1 MKKKFLRGIA
11 AALAVVMMMPT
22 TALADE
28 TVPDPDS
35 GIMAVSEPAITI
47 DKELYNAGNNTTAQ
61 LTLTGVPAGTT
72 VKWGV
77 PFDGDIISVDQN
89 TGVVTAKAKGTA
101 TVSARYTYTE
111 GEGETATPVTRDLD
125 FTVTVKEYKIV
136 EAKAVMLK
144 TDYAVGQTIS
154 KSDIKVEVKYAGDT
168 TFKETTAFTF
178 TPDGTLTTENT
189 QVTVTLQDSNVAV
202 SGSPLSINV
211 ANVNTSDLV
220 KSFAI
225 TYPTSTT
232 GFEVGKYL
240 KAEDVEIELT
250 YLDGNKYIIGLDN
263 TDIEYSGISFTN
275 GKYTFGSDDLT
286 TAPKL
291 TVKYADLPEQ
301 SVELKVTKPT
311 EEKKLTGITVTTQPD
326 KTFNVNDNFAF
337 TGFGIRANYSDGTSR
352 NITNADVTSQAI
364 TASPS
369 VLSTAGTSVP
379 VTLTFRENGVTVSTV
394 IYVKVGQTVNVTGL
408 STSSSYK
415 HSLYEDAAVEV
426 GEELDW
432 DELFSYVYI
441 KYKDS
446 NGNNQYKKIRDDSEL
461 ESWLGT
467 SAKLYAIVDSKTG
480 SKKDIVEEDDIDDG
494 EVKLELCFEY
504 GSVDDTYEFNVKVS
518 EIGCTV
524 TVCRSSSS
532 STKIGSAKTFDKLK
546 DALEYLEDE
555 SDIIDDFGVSSTH
568 EDSFVIKIKLGEDQD
583 LGTFEFAPDH
593 EHAITID
600 LADYDLELESDWID
614 FEDCEDLKVTITNSE
629 NYSSSDKDDVKSKM
643 EYSDEDVTLVVDKND
658 TYTFSEGKIPGI
670 YAVTVKSGIT
680 NGKVE
685 ANKTTVNH
693 GADVKF
699 TITPNSGYEISDVK
713 VNSKS
718 VTKDSEYDVNSKGV
732 ATYTLKKADKDIEI
746 TATFKKAAAA
756 ATEKEEEKKPASTP
770 AWNNPFT
777 DVSTSAQYYKAVEF
791 VCSHD
796 PVLFTGMT
804 ATKFEPTTT
813 MTRAMFVTVL
823 GRLAGI
829 NEMQYSGT
837 SFTDVSKSDQQIAWA
852 APYIEWAVQKGITN
866 GTGNGKFSPNEP
878 ITHQQMYV
886 FMQRYADKIEDVD
899 ISTTGV
905 TLTSIK
911 DAYQIDSWAEDG
923 VKFASKHGILITS
936 GGKLTPTDNALR
948 CELAMLLHG
957 FCVKVL
963 GQ

>member
-1 MKKKFLRGIA
+1 MKKKFLQI
-11 AALAVVMMMPT
+11 ALAVVTLTILLTVSVFAADVELFDTGTKNSAALPTWEGMPT
-22 TALADE
+22 NVEIKWESKNSLVNIDAKKKTVTA
-28 TVPDPDS
+28 
-35 GIMAVSEPAITI
+35 
-47 DKELYNAGNNTTAQ
+47 
-61 LTLTGVPAGTT
+61 
-72 VKWGV
+72 V
-77 PFDGDIISVDQN
+77 PFSDKDGNEKEDKI
-89 TGVVTAKAKGTA
+89 TAEWWA
-101 TVSARYTYTE
+101 TE
-111 GEGETATPVTRDLD
+111 GEGESATEVKQTKT
-125 FTVTVKEYKIV
+125 FTVVITKRQQRADAEGIVTFTFTGNKSYIEGAFFDTSKLKVSVKCNDGTEDQVDNYKILVGSPTGNERELTQGDTEVYIKYGDYAAVGPITVAVSANIVEKIEIVTPEHGKEYTVGDTIDRKDVDIRVHFKDKTSHIV
-136 EAKAVMLK
+136 EADKDSGVSISPDGALAESNK
-144 TDYAVGQTIS
+144 TLTVTYEN
-154 KSDIKVEVKYAGDT
+154 KSAEVYIKVNPVPVEPDPEETKTVLTAYVSKPPTKTTYKDGEPFAPAGLEVTFVYTDNSVYVRKYTSTTSSSKVMKAGDT
-168 TFKETTAFTF
+168 SVTVSPTDDK
-178 TPDGTLTTENT
+178 GNSYTLT
-189 QVTVTLQDSNVAV
+189 
-202 SGSPLSINV
+202 I
-211 ANVNTSDLV
+211 
-220 KSFAI
+220 
-225 TYPTSTT
+225 
-232 GFEVGKYL
+232 
-240 KAEDVEIELT
+240 
-250 YLDGNKYIIGLDN
+250 
-263 TDIEYSGISFTN
+263 
-275 GKYTFGSDDLT
+275 
-286 TAPKL
+286 
-291 TVKYADLPEQ
+291 
-301 SVELKVTKPT
+301 
-311 EEKKLTGITVTTQPD
+311 TGITVTAAEATI
-326 KTFNVNDNFAF
+326 NV
-337 TGFGIRANYSDGTSR
+337 I
-352 NITNADVTSQAI
+352 
-364 TASPS
+364 
-369 VLSTAGTSVP
+369 
-379 VTLTFRENGVTVSTV
+379 
-394 IYVKVGQTVNVTGL
+394 GL

-415 HSLYEDAAVEV
+415 HSLYEDATVEI

-446 NGNNQYKKIRDDSEL
+446 NGKNQYKKIRDDSEL

-480 SKKDIVEEDDIDDG
+480 NKKDIVEEKDIDDG

-555 SDIIDDFGVSSTH
+555 SDIIDDFGVSSTY

-614 FEDCEDLKVTITNSE
+614 FDDCEDLKVTITNSE

-770 AWNNPFT
+770 TWNNPFT
-777 DVSTSAQYYKAVEF
+777 DIYPNDQYYKAIEF

-796 PVLFTGMT
+796 PVLFNGMSD
-804 ATKFEPTTT
+804 TKFEPYTT

-829 NEMQYSGT
+829 NEKQYSGT

>member
-1 MKKKFLRGIA
+1 MKKKFLTM
-11 AALAVVMMMPT
+11 AALAMVMTIMLAVSVFADVTISGNLEIYNGGT
-22 TALADE
+22 TANATTLTLEGIPADATIE
-28 TVPDPDS
+28 EISWSINNDKISLSAESNSKTATITGNATKTGDARVSVYYSYKPAPIGTDPDPASVEGNLSVEVAVKDYALVSIEATCSTAYNKGQEIKKNDISVIATYTDDSSAAFTNFDYSPKTADPTNNTITVTALGVS
-35 GIMAVSEPAITI
+35 GIS
-47 DKELYNAGNNTTAQ
+47 D
-61 LTLTGVPAGTT
+61 
-72 VKWGV
+72 
-77 PFDGDIISVDQN
+77 
-89 TGVVTAKAKGTA
+89 
-101 TVSARYTYTE
+101 
-111 GEGETATPVTRDLD
+111 
-125 FTVTVKEYKIV
+125 TVTVSV
-136 EAKAVMLK
+136 
-144 TDYAVGQTIS
+144 
-154 KSDIKVEVKYAGDT
+154 SDFE
-168 TFKETTAFTF
+168 
-178 TPDGTLTTENT
+178 P
-189 QVTVTLQDSNVAV
+189 
-202 SGSPLSINV
+202 
-211 ANVNTSDLV
+211 SDLV
-220 KSFAI
+220 TSFTVSI
-225 TYPTSTT
+225 IYPEGKTSY
-232 GFEVGKYL
+232 EVGKYL
-240 KAEDVEIELT
+240 SKSNVVVTLT
-250 YLDGNKYIIGLDN
+250 YNNGRTVTTNLDDPDVDIIEADS
-263 TDIEYSGISFTN
+263 TIAFSS
-275 GKYTFGSDDLT
+275 GKYTCAEADITTSPVLVIKYGSLD
-286 TAPKL
+286 AKSVKL
-291 TVKYADLPEQ
+291 N
-301 SVELKVTKPT
+301 VTKPT

-415 HSLYEDAAVEV
+415 HSLYEDATVEV

-480 SKKDIVEEDDIDDG
+480 NKKDIVEEKDIDDG

-555 SDIIDDFGVSSTH
+555 SDIIDDFGVSSTY

-614 FEDCEDLKVTITNSE
+614 FDDCEDLKVTITNSE

-770 AWNNPFT
+770 TWNNPFT

-791 VCSHD
+791 VCSEG
-796 PVLFTGMT
+796 LFNGMT

>member
-1 MKKKFLRGIA
+1 MKKKFLSITVIA
-11 AALAVVMMMPT
+11 IVMTIMLTVSAYAAVKVN
-22 TALADE
+22 
-28 TVPDPDS
+28 VS
-35 GIMAVSEPAITI
+35 G
-47 DKELYNAGNNTTAQ
+47 DLYDGGTEKNSVT
-61 LTLTGVPAGTT
+61 LTLTDIPEDAEELVIEWSSSSDNITLSATTGKEITVTADTGEAGSARVMVYYSYRPKATEEGVIPKVKSDTLTTNLT
-72 VKWGV
+72 VKSYAIESITAHV
-77 PFDGDIISVDQN
+77 NRDY
-89 TGVVTAKAKGTA
+89 VTNQPIA
-101 TVSARYTYTE
+101 
-111 GEGETATPVTRDLD
+111 
-125 FTVTVKEYKIV
+125 
-136 EAKAVMLK
+136 
-144 TDYAVGQTIS
+144 
-154 KSDIKVEVKYAGDT
+154 KSDITVEATYTDGSVDSNFTKFGYTPMVASTDGELIT
-168 TFKETTAFTF
+168 VTA
-178 TPDGTLTTENT
+178 DGTTPP
-189 QVTVTLQDSNVAV
+189 VTANFTIKV
-202 SGSPLSINV
+202 SEI
-211 ANVNTSDLV
+211 NTSDLV
-220 KSFAI
+220 DSIAI
-225 TYPTSTT
+225 AYPTSSTE
-232 GFEVGKYL
+232 FKVGDIL
-240 KAEDVEIELT
+240 KASDVEIQVT
-250 YLDGNKYIIGLDN
+250 YLDGTKGTIALDN
-263 TDIEYSGISFTN
+263 EDITVSGIAFTN
-275 GKYTFGSDDLT
+275 GKYTFSSEDAT
-286 TAPKL
+286 TAPVL
-291 TVKYADLPEQ
+291 EVAYANKPKQ
-301 SVELKVTKPT
+301 SVTLKVVA
-311 EEKKLTGITVTTQPD
+311 EEKKPEETEKELTVTVTVTKEPTKKTYVAGEKFDYGGMILLFTFSGKDADKYTPYTKEYSGLSSSTLAAGTTTHTVRVKEAQTQKEIPLTITGITVT
-326 KTFNVNDNFAF
+326 A
-337 TGFGIRANYSDGTSR
+337 AE
-352 NITNADVTSQAI
+352 AA
-364 TASPS
+364 
-369 VLSTAGTSVP
+369 
-379 VTLTFRENGVTVSTV
+379 
-394 IYVKVGQTVNVTGL
+394 VNVTGL

-415 HSLYEDAAVEV
+415 HSLYEDATVEV

-446 NGNNQYKKIRDDSEL
+446 NGKNQYKKIRDDSEL

-480 SKKDIVEEDDIDDG
+480 NKKDIVEEKDIDDG

-555 SDIIDDFGVSSTH
+555 SDIIDDFGVSSTY

-614 FEDCEDLKVTITNSE
+614 FDDCEDLKVTITNSE

-791 VCSHD
+791 VCSEG
-796 PVLFTGMT
+796 LFNGMT